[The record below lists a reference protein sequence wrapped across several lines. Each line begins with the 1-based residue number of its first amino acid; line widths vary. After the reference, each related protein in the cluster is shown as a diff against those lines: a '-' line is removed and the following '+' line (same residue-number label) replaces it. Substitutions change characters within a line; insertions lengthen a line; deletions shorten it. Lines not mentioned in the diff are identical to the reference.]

1 MLQKNSENNENI
13 SKNKY
18 FIPTVLMIIYIFIA
32 IIISVAVRFSMTTE
46 DTNVSISNNS
56 GEEAFFSGKYDAAI
70 SEYTSL
76 QEKDEWPFWNLKIS
90 EIYSIQ
96 GDYKKSNELIQKVY
110 DSRNRIIDTV
120 NVNTEEFSEK
130 DRELTNYI
138 VFNSF
143 MNGEYKKAL
152 EYGEFFLKSYPNDI
166 NLLKTMFAVYLANDD
181 KENAEYIIDTFSSKD
196 NDDEALITAAK
207 MNLLIGNYD
216 NGLNLLESAYKLD
229 ENNIDIF
236 NAIESAAKYN
246 KSNMINS
253 INKLKNKDKNNLIYE
268 LFLAEVYSLDSS
280 DISKCEDIIGELKN
294 DFSNNV
300 NYLFIEMR
308 MYIEQNEEK
317 KAEKVLDEIID
328 SNEDT
333 FIGEYAQG
341 LKLYYEGK
349 YDDALKHAKKSV
361 VLNKDYSKTYSS
373 LIPSILLEQKK
384 SSEEE
389 PYLRTALYKEPYN
402 FDTIIKI
409 AEYYKDVL
417 RDSSK
422 ALYYYS
428 LATKINPDNAEAYY
442 KMALIQYNNQR
453 IDEAI
458 TLLKKSISLN
468 SNESKYY
475 RTLGSIYLEEN
486 KDEEGIT
493 QIRKAY
499 NIDNNDIAA
508 LNNAA
513 YYYIYVENDI
523 DRAMANIKAAY
534 EGIKETTTNSEKEII
549 TDNYNR
555 IKVIYD
561 SSRGNSSS
569 RDNGVVSEVKLIY

>member
-1 MLQKNSENNENI
+1 MLQKNSENNKNI

-152 EYGEFFLKSYPNDI
+152 EYGEFFLQSYPNDI

-181 KENAEYIIDTFSSKD
+181 KDNAEYIIDTFSSKD

>member
-253 INKLKNKDKNNLIYE
+253 INKLKNQDKNNLIYE
-268 LFLAEVYSLDSS
+268 LFLAQVYSLDSS
-280 DISKCEDIIGELKN
+280 DISKCEEIIGELEN
-294 DFSNNV
+294 DFSNNI